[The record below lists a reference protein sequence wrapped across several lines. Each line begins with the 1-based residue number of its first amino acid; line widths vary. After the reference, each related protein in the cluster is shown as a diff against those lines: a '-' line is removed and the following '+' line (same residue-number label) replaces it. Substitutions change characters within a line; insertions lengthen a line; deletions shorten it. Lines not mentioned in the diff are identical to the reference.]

1 MSYVLKIFFP
11 VCKMPLHF
19 IIFLIIRKFLNFY
32 AVIFI
37 SCFLYGSGLYVF
49 PHSVF
54 SFNNFLNI
62 YILNPSNHH
71 FSVRNKNVLLFW
83 LPVDSGLP
91 LIIYWSALSLPLS
104 YTRLPYVFVC
114 VSVSELFIPVYC
126 SVKALVSG
134 YYSDYSFISQ
144 CLIKVVPSHH
154 FCSYFFVFFHI
165 YFSIWIL
172 YHLVKFHKITQHF
185 IENALIM

>member
-62 YILNPSNHH
+62 YILNPSNRH
-71 FSVRNKNVLLFW
+71 FSVRNAIRMCFCFDFW
-83 LPVDSGLP
+83 VDSGLP

-104 YTRLPYVFVC
+104 YTRATICICLCFCFWTLY
-114 VSVSELFIPVYC
+114 SSILFC
-126 SVKALVSG
+126 QS
-134 YYSDYSFISQ
+134 ISIG
-144 CLIKVVPSHH
+144 L
-154 FCSYFFVFFHI
+154 F
-165 YFSIWIL
+165 
-172 YHLVKFHKITQHF
+172 
-185 IENALIM
+185 